1 MGRHRSDAPLGWM
14 DVFSM
19 YLTNS
24 IIKCTLIVEMLISH
38 VYMHVLNTVIIKYA
52 CTKMKVRVRCTSL
65 GRIESFPCILQT
77 QFVLVTCRSYKVE
90 CPL

>member
-24 IIKCTLIVEMLISH
+24 IIKCILIVEMLISH

>member
-1 MGRHRSDAPLGWM
+1 
-14 DVFSM
+14 M
-19 YLTNS
+19 YLTNL
-24 IIKCTLIVEMLISH
+24 IIKCNLIVEMLISH

-52 CTKMKVRVRCTSL
+52 RTKMKVRVGCTSL
-65 GRIESFPCILQT
+65 GRIESLPCILQT